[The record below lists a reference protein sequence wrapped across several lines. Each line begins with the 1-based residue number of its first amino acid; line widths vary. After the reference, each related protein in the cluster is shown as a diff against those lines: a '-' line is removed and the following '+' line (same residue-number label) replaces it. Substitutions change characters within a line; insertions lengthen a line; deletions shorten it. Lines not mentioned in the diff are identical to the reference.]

1 LYSNLS
7 CPFEW
12 GKYSCFHQ
20 GRIQQAQASY
30 EHASR
35 HISNRSR
42 APCESKRLPKNI
54 LLVGD
59 STMRQVFVALGC
71 GLLPVLSGRFV
82 DWAERWPC
90 HNSPNCVEGGAHSGF
105 NVGWMALPD
114 SKVWFVPHAGT
125 LRHGQANIIDR
136 FRKELASNHSVSF
149 RLTPRHERVFLGRD
163 DVVVYNAGLH
173 ENDRTRL
180 YQQLD
185 SFGRELLAQR
195 GRHSLPRWVYVTTV
209 TQHFATSDGQ
219 YSNGRRSKRCQPS
232 IPSNPRLESE
242 LSVLREGVNV
252 DRILRVDDLDAGAL
266 HVGAYDGSDCTHYC
280 MPGVPDVTAHRLL
293 ELVHPHNLR
302 RRRRPSTSRSTS

>member
-1 LYSNLS
+1 MYMK
-7 CPFEW
+7 F
-12 GKYSCFHQ
+12 
-20 GRIQQAQASY
+20 ASFRHGPDHRWCGPITD
-30 EHASR
+30 ECGACAGCLHATLTEAVCHVDEAHASPELCLT
-35 HISNRSR
+35 HGDDHHWC
-42 APCESKRLPKNI
+42 APSLTKAAYSSKRVKC
-54 LLVGD
+54 VGD
-59 STMRQVFVALGC
+59 SLT
-71 GLLPVLSGRFV
+71 SG
-82 DWAERWPC
+82 
-90 HNSPNCVEGGAHSGF
+90 
-105 NVGWMALPD
+105 
-114 SKVWFVPHAGT
+114 
-125 LRHGQANIIDR
+125 GQ
-136 FRKELASNHSVSF
+136 
-149 RLTPRHERVFLGRD
+149 FLGRD

-173 ENDRTRL
+173 KNDRTRL

-252 DRILRVDDLDAGAL
+252 NRILRVDDLDAGAL

>member
-1 LYSNLS
+1 
-7 CPFEW
+7 
-12 GKYSCFHQ
+12 
-20 GRIQQAQASY
+20 
-30 EHASR
+30 
-35 HISNRSR
+35 
-42 APCESKRLPKNI
+42 
-54 LLVGD
+54 
-59 STMRQVFVALGC
+59 M
-71 GLLPVLSGRFV
+71 
-82 DWAERWPC
+82 
-90 HNSPNCVEGGAHSGF
+90 
-105 NVGWMALPD
+105 
-114 SKVWFVPHAGT
+114 
-125 LRHGQANIIDR
+125 
-136 FRKELASNHSVSF
+136 
-149 RLTPRHERVFLGRD
+149 TPRHERVFLGRD

-173 ENDRTRL
+173 KNDRTRL

-185 SFGRELLAQR
+185 NFGRELLAQR

-302 RRRRPSTSRSTS
+302 RAAHLRVGHRAN